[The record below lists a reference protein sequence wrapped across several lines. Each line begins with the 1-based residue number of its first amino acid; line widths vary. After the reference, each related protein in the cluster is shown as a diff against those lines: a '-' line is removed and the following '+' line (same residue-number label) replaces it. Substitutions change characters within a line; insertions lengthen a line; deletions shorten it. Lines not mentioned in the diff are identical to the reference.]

1 MTNKASFLILAAAT
15 LCRLLSAQT
24 SPAADAPVVITIEG
38 ENSVLYRGDTFDASK
53 IAKTTSATTSVNTA
67 FLTSVNVADIRT
79 VKGQPAKG
87 IWSYQVVAMPFRAN
101 PSPGQ
106 AISDMDSSGMFQCI
120 WTIMTADGKYI
131 GTLTDEGAS
140 PSPYHSVKG
149 GTGAFQGMTGVHG
162 AMQFLTP
169 QRSASTSEDPANRRT
184 LGGGTYRITFY
195 LYPKSRPAVVTTST
209 GPAVTH
215 ADGKLVSSANP
226 AGAGEILTLYAT
238 GLGPTT
244 PFVDLGQPFP
254 QGSAY
259 AANSP
264 ADVLVNGQSS
274 EVLYAGGYA
283 GAVDGYQV
291 NFRLPAG
298 IPAGTAS
305 LQLTTAWVPGAAVA
319 ITTK

>member
-1 MTNKASFLILAAAT
+1 MTNASFLILAAAT
-15 LCRLLSAQT
+15 LCRLLSAQIF
-24 SPAADAPVVITIEG
+24 SAADAPVVITIEG
-38 ENSVLYRGDTFDASK
+38 ENDVLYRGDTFDASK
-53 IAKTTSATTSVNTA
+53 IAKTTSATMSVNTA
-67 FLTSVNVADIRT
+67 FLTSVAVGDIRT
-79 VKGQPAKG
+79 VNGKPVTG
-87 IWSYQVVAMPFRAN
+87 IRSYQVLAMPFRAN

-106 AISDMDSSGMFQCI
+106 VISDMDSSGMFQCI

-131 GTLTDEGAS
+131 GTLTDEGVSAS
-140 PSPYHSVKG
+140 PHHGVKG

-162 AMQFLTP
+162 AMMAVTT
-169 QRSASTSEDPANRRT
+169 QRGASTSEDPAMRRT
-184 LGGGTYRITFY
+184 LGGGAFSTTFY
-195 LYPKSRPAVVTTST
+195 LYPRSRPAVVTTST

-226 AGAGEILTLYAT
+226 AGAGEILTVYAT

-264 ADVLVNGQSS
+264 VDVLVNGHSS
-274 EVLYAGGYA
+274 EVLFAGGYA

-291 NFRLPAG
+291 NFRLPTE

-305 LQLTTAWVPGAAVA
+305 LQLTAAWIPGAAVA
-319 ITTK
+319 IPTK